1 MFGIERGW
9 KELHNGA
16 ELQIP
21 PIFKF
26 VMKYVAP
33 TYLIV
38 IFVAFC
44 FQNLGP
50 WITAAWSSAG
60 SRVGV
65 MVILAT
71 LVFLL
76 VVVKM
81 GETRWRAQ
89 GLDIDDTKP
98 AD

>member
-1 MFGIERGW
+1 M
-9 KELHNGA
+9 
-16 ELQIP
+16 QVP
-21 PIFKF
+21 PIFKI
-26 VMKYVAP
+26 VMKYIAP
-33 TYLIV
+33 AYLIIV
-38 IFVAFC
+38 FVAFC
-44 FQNLGP
+44 FQNLGG
-50 WITAAWSSAG
+50 WISSAWATTG
-60 SRVGV
+60 SRVGI

-81 GETRWRAQ
+81 GEGRWRAQ